1 MGFYVKNFTTGGH
14 VNYQQATKHKLLTRE
29 EEVELAK
36 AAEQGSKYARER
48 LITHNLRLALSIA
61 NKYRKSN
68 LPMED
73 IIQESNIGL
82 IKAVDRYDWRKG
94 FRFSTYA
101 CWWIKQ
107 SVCRYISSNRSTIK
121 VPSHA
126 SSLAWKIKKLIEE
139 YEEEFGSSPTVEELA
154 DMLGVTTS
162 LVEDA
167 LQAPTNTTSLS
178 RPIGKDESGTLE
190 DVIPDND
197 QTHLDDLLDKE
208 KITAAVRK
216 GLRCLTAREEKII
229 RLRFGITED
238 ATNHEA
244 YPISKEKYIK
254 MMERK

>member
-1 MGFYVKNFTTGGH
+1 VSNLLNVYFKEAGKS
-14 VNYQQATKHKLLTRE
+14 KLLTKE
-29 EEVELAK
+29 EEIDLSKRIEAGDHLARQK
-36 AAEQGSKYARER
+36 
-48 LITHNLRLALSIA
+48 LIESNLRLAVSIA
-61 NKYRKSN
+61 KKYQHFGCDLSD
-68 LPMED
+68 L
-73 IIQESNIGL
+73 IQESNIGL
-82 IKAVDRYDWRKG
+82 MKAVEKFDWRRG

-101 CWWIKQ
+101 TWWIRQ
-107 SVCRYISSNRSTIK
+107 AVRRHVTANTSTIRI
-121 VPSHA
+121 PSHA
-126 SSLAWKIKKLIEE
+126 RGLLSRIKNVTEE
-139 YEEEFGSSPTVEELA
+139 YEDEFGTSPTVEELA

-190 DVIPDND
+190 DVIPDRD

-208 KITAAVRK
+208 KITGAVRK

-238 ATNHEA
+238 VTNHED

-254 MMERK
+254 MMEVK

>member
-1 MGFYVKNFTTGGH
+1 MSNLLNVYFKEAGKS
-14 VNYQQATKHKLLTRE
+14 KLLTKE
-29 EEVELAK
+29 EEIEL
-36 AAEQGSKYARER
+36 SKRIEAGDHLARQK
-48 LITHNLRLALSIA
+48 LIESNLRLAVSIA
-61 NKYRKSN
+61 KKYQHFGCDLSD
-68 LPMED
+68 L
-73 IIQESNIGL
+73 IQESNIGL
-82 IKAVDRYDWRKG
+82 MKAVEKFDWRRG

-101 CWWIKQ
+101 TWWIRQ
-107 SVCRYISSNRSTIK
+107 AVRRHVTANTSTIRI
-121 VPSHA
+121 PSHA
-126 SSLAWKIKKLIEE
+126 RGLLSRIKNVTEE

-254 MMERK
+254 MMEEK